1 MKFIYT
7 HISGPLCFHLRCIG
21 GILSHAASLASDGGR
36 VGEVLGGSGCVLERL
51 RAAEGTVERLCDGV
65 TAQVRAL
72 HFGCDTP
79 VASCVAFVRKLE

>member
-1 MKFIYT
+1 M
-7 HISGPLCFHLRCIG
+7 
-21 GILSHAASLASDGGR
+21 
-36 VGEVLGGSGCVLERL
+36 GEVLGGSGCVLERL